1 MYARAPSAVQ
11 VIVAQANRN
20 AGRLYRRAGGHNIN
34 RCDPRRFS
42 GLERRSDIVNGQVF
56 VRD

>member
-20 AGRLYRRAGGHNIN
+20 AGRLYRRAGGTTLIAAT
-34 RCDPRRFS
+34 RAGS
-42 GLERRSDIVNGQVF
+42 QGLSAAVT
-56 VRD
+56 